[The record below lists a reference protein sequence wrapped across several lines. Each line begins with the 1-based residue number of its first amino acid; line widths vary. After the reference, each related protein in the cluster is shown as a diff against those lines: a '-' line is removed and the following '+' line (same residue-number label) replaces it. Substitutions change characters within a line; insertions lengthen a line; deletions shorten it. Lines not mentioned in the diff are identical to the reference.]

1 MDIQIIAKEAEMHG
15 QIQMIEGQ
23 CRALFN
29 ATDGKLE
36 MTEGVVEA
44 MHDIC
49 KQILDS
55 IKKYYSMEEELRK
68 MK

>member
-1 MDIQIIAKEAEMHG
+1 MNTERIIKESELHG

-23 CRALFN
+23 CRALYHT
-29 ATDGKLE
+29 TDGKQE

-49 KQILDS
+49 KQILDK
-55 IKKYYSMEEELRK
+55 IEKCYLLEAELHK
-68 MK
+68 MH